1 MESCSDICDFVLR
14 VMLVIYFSF
23 LALDFFV
30 KVIHNRFWQRI
41 FFVISYCTDVY
52 GDTHSHTDHTCHH
65 NITSDLTA
73 PLARGTGLIISP
85 GTKSQFVECMSPLS
99 LVSIAFPPSPDS
111 VSLCSLCITNI
122 HNFQTLYLP
131 LCLIPTIILFTLL
144 ISFP

>member
-52 GDTHSHTDHTCHH
+52 GDTHSHTDHTCHDTPYHTCHH

-73 PLARGTGLIISP
+73 PLVRLLNVCRLTCLSHLFLLLFLPRPIPSLSALSSSLTFITSKLSISL
-85 GTKSQFVECMSPLS
+85 FV
-99 LVSIAFPPSPDS
+99 
-111 VSLCSLCITNI
+111 
-122 HNFQTLYLP
+122 
-131 LCLIPTIILFTLL
+131 
-144 ISFP
+144 